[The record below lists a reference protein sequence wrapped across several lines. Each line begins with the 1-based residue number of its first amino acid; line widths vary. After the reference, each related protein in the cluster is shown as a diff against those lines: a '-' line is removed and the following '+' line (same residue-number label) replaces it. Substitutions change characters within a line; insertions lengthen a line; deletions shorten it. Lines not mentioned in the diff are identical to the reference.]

1 MNLGVKQNA
10 FADGSTS
17 LQQFKLQIPIVR
29 AQADLASA
37 DETSDEITPVKF
49 PEASL
54 QVPKPTEIPASFSVR
69 ELANYARCPL
79 RYQLENVL
87 RIPTNGKEEADLDKD
102 ELNNAIRYTLTRIRR
117 QSDTDNLDTIINQT
131 AENYSEVT
139 SNLTTVLHTSANNFI
154 NSQLGEIA
162 LSASET
168 RTNQQVH
175 ADIEGHIIDGRFDRL
190 FKDETQHWQVI
201 NYKTDDVQDS
211 DVYDPEMELYSL
223 LLHRR
228 YPQQPTI
235 TINLFFTE
243 QDQCIQKHFSITE
256 LQDVSAQWK
265 QKISELQRGN
275 YNKNLDHCCSCPYAD
290 PDGQCI
296 ITEGEER

>member
-1 MNLGVKQNA
+1 M
-10 FADGSTS
+10 DDITS
-17 LQQFKLQIPIVR
+17 I
-29 AQADLASA
+29 
-37 DETSDEITPVKF
+37 EF
-49 PEASL
+49 PESL
-54 QVPKPTEIPASFSVR
+54 PQELQPTEIPASFSVT

-87 RIPTNGKEEADLDKD
+87 RIPTNGQEEADLDKD
-102 ELNNAIRYTLTRIRR
+102 ELDNAIRYTLRRIKR

-154 NSQLGEIA
+154 NSQLGETA
-162 LSASET
+162 LSGSET
-168 RTNQQVH
+168 QTNQQVH

-201 NYKTDDVQDS
+201 HYKTDDAQDS
-211 DVYDPEMELYSL
+211 DVYDPEMELYGL

-228 YPQQPTI
+228 YPEQPTI
-235 TINLFFTE
+235 TIHFFFPQ
-243 QDQCIQKHFSITE
+243 QDQCLQKHFSIAE
-256 LQDVSAQWK
+256 LQDVRAQWK

-290 PDGQCI
+290 SDGQCI
-296 ITEGEER
+296 IRRKK